1 MNKAAPSPARI
12 GVMVLFALSCF
23 GLLLFLWLSFG
34 GPVPLKPKGYRVQVS
49 FPEAATLGLEAD
61 VRVAGVSVGKVRKKA
76 LDQGNNRTLATLEI
90 DDRYAPLAKDARAI
104 LRQKTL
110 LGETY
115 VELTPGSPDAP
126 RIPEGGR
133 LGDARVARAVEL
145 DEIFQAFDP
154 RTRESFRRWQQD
166 LGEGIE
172 GRGRDFNDALGT
184 LPGFAKDAGDVLEVL
199 DTQERALQRLVKNTG
214 VVFGALTENED
225 QLRNLIVSSGRL
237 FKATAAQNDALA
249 ESIRIFPTFLDES
262 KAVMA
267 RLKTFSSDTR
277 PLVRDLGP
285 VARDLGPTLRDVRA
299 FAPDLRNTF
308 RDLDPL
314 ITATKTG
321 LPALTSTLKELGPT
335 LAAFGPF
342 LAQVNPILEY
352 VESSQFQLADFLS
365 NGAGALA
372 DTTVAPAGGVGHYL
386 RQFGPTGAES
396 AAIYRSRLSTNR
408 GNSYLQ
414 PLDLYAFKEVVPFM
428 MFPNFDCKPSGGERI
443 APPPGGPPVGAEA
456 PGCWVQKKFTFK
468 DKLQGQFPH
477 IDKADYG
484 ERRP

>member
-1 MNKAAPSPARI
+1 MNKSAPSGARI

-34 GPVPLKPKGYRVQVS
+34 GAVPLKPKGYRVQVA

-76 LDQGNNRTLATLEI
+76 LDKGNNRTLATLEI
-90 DDRYAPLAKDARAI
+90 DNRYAPIARDARAI

-115 VELTPGSPDAP
+115 VELTPGTPGSA
-126 RIPEGGR
+126 RVPEGGR
-133 LGDARVARAVEL
+133 LADARVAPAVEL

-154 RTRESFRRWQQD
+154 ATRKAFQRWQQD

-184 LPGFAKDAGDVLEVL
+184 LPGFAAEGSDLLAVL
-199 DTQERALQRLVKNTG
+199 DTQERALQRLIKNTG

-225 QLRNLIVSSGRL
+225 QLRALIVSSGRL
-237 FKATAAQNDALA
+237 FDETARQNDALA

-262 KAVMA
+262 KATMA
-267 RLKTFSSDTR
+267 RLKTFSQTTR
-277 PLVRDLGP
+277 PLVRDLRP
-285 VARDLGPTLRDVRA
+285 VARDLQPTLRDVRA
-299 FAPDLRNTF
+299 FAPDLKNTF

-314 ITATKTG
+314 IEASKTG
-321 LPALTSTLKELGPT
+321 LPALTQTLQELGPT

-352 VESSQFQLADFLS
+352 LETNQMQVSDFLA
-365 NGAGALA
+365 NGAAALA
-372 DTTVAPAGGVGHYL
+372 DTTVSPSGGVGHYL
-386 RQFGPTGAES
+386 RQFGPVGPES
-396 AAIYRSRLSTNR
+396 AAIFRERLATNR

-414 PLDLYAFKEVVPFM
+414 GMDLYPVPEGSKFLI
-428 MFPNFDCKPSGGERI
+428 FPNFDCKPSGGERP
-443 APPPGGPPVGAEA
+443 APPQPGSDPRPENA
-456 PGCWVQKKFTFK
+456 PGCWVQKKITFQN
-468 DKLQGQFPH
+468 KLQKQFPH
-477 IDKADYG
+477 VEAADYG
-484 ERRP
+484 GK